1 MGFVP
6 LLPRV
11 IISTYSFAQ
20 KKIISLC
27 VGETFLCV
35 IDLGIVYG
43 SIGRSYGLPAS
54 VAAELVKGLAVFS
67 IWHSCLGNKHAL
79 YTNNL

>member
-1 MGFVP
+1 MVAVVCVFTCSRLVVVEFGRWDSC
-6 LLPRV
+6 LSLPHV

-35 IDLGIVYG
+35 IDLGIVYE
-43 SIGRSYGLPAS
+43 SIGPMSYLPR
-54 VAAELVKGLAVFS
+54 
-67 IWHSCLGNKHAL
+67 
-79 YTNNL
+79 